1 MRTHLASPALM
12 LLSLV
17 IGSAA
22 VAEEAP
28 AGATPAPATAE
39 DAGSVADYHFRLGFS
54 GFSTFDKYGDD
65 GAAMKIGAAVVLPH
79 LDVIVKYGLGFRL
92 GFMVHY
98 HQAEGGSIG
107 STGQRAGVDISY
119 YEEWENAD
127 TEKTTRVPGYIFS
140 YGMQIAFK
148 YEVTVPTSSPSYR
161 FFKWV
166 QPYVGIGAV
175 IAWTRTHT
183 DLPKEDHVL
192 IDNEAY
198 YGADPDAE
206 YDPWSIQLGPAFDLF
221 GGMHFNVAEKFR
233 INVELGYYLAD
244 VPGGEDEGHLKYS
257 TDGHNAHHLAY
268 KVNDFNLGGGVEF
281 LF

>member
-1 MRTHLASPALM
+1 MWTHVTLRFAVLALCLIGSPAMAQL
-12 LLSLV
+12 
-17 IGSAA
+17 
-22 VAEEAP
+22 AEGE
-28 AGATPAPATAE
+28 TPAPAVPEKT
-39 DAGSVADYHFRLGFS
+39 GSVADYHFRLGFS

-65 GAAMKIGAAVVLPH
+65 AAALKIGAAVVLPH
-79 LDVIVKYGLGFRL
+79 FDVIFKYGLGFRL
-92 GFMVHY
+92 GFVVHY
-98 HQAEGGSIG
+98 HQAEGGSI
-107 STGQRAGVDISY
+107 STNQQQAGVDISY
-119 YEEWENAD
+119 YEEWENPD

-148 YEVTVPTSSPSYR
+148 YEVTVPTNSPSYR

-166 QPYVGIGAV
+166 QPYMGVGAV

-198 YGADPDAE
+198 YGADPDSE

-221 GGMHFNVAEKFR
+221 GGFH
-233 INVELGYYLAD
+233 
-244 VPGGEDEGHLKYS
+244 
-257 TDGHNAHHLAY
+257 
-268 KVNDFNLGGGVEF
+268 FNLGGGVEF